1 MHNGGRPNSVLS
13 LLKTLVSQLGDIVVV
28 EGHKLHHKTVR
39 IDGDKSCLA
48 RTHGSS
54 M

>member
-1 MHNGGRPNSVLS
+1 MRCGGRPSSVLS
-13 LLKTLVSQLGDIVVV
+13 LLKTLVSQLGDILVV

-39 IDGDKSCLA
+39 SDGDKSYLA

>member
-1 MHNGGRPNSVLS
+1 VRCGGRPSSVLS
-13 LLKTLVSQLGDIVVV
+13 LLKMLVSQLGDIVVV
-28 EGHKLHHKTVR
+28 EGHKLYHKTVR
-39 IDGDKSCLA
+39 SDGDKSCLG